1 MKQNSYF
8 DIGANLTH
16 ESFDK
21 DFNKVIEE
29 AKMYDVKKI
38 CITSTS
44 IEDTKISLK
53 LLEKKEDFFITTC
66 GIHPHYA
73 DSFKESNIEEIKKL
87 SEHAAIKAIGETGLD
102 FNRNFSKKENQ
113 ILCFNSQ
120 IEVAQELNLPL
131 FLHQRDAH
139 KDFMDCFKNI
149 DLKVNAV
156 VHCFTGEK
164 EEFYEYLDKGFW
176 IGFTGWICDP
186 VRGKHMIDLLSNMPL
201 DRIMI
206 ETDSPYLLPK
216 NLKIKGRRNEP
227 KFIVEVAKKIAK
239 LQNKNLDEIS
249 QIFFENSMRFFNL

>member
-1 MKQNSYF
+1 MTQISYF

-21 DFNKVIEE
+21 DFTDVIEK
-29 AKMYDVKKI
+29 AKLNNIKKI

-44 IEDTKISLK
+44 VEDTKVSLK
-53 LLEKKEDFFITTC
+53 LSEKDRNFFITTC

-73 DSFKESNIEEIKKL
+73 DTFRESNIEEIKKL
-87 SEHAAIKAIGETGLD
+87 SEHPLVKAIGETGLD
-102 FNRNFSKKENQ
+102 FNRNFSTKENQ

-120 IEVAQELNLPL
+120 IEVAQELKLPL

-139 KDFMDCFKNI
+139 KNFMDCFNNI

-156 VHCFTGEK
+156 VHCFTGDK
-164 EEFYEYLDKGFW
+164 KEFYEYLDKGFW

-186 VRGKHMIDLLSNMPL
+186 IRAEHMIDLITNMPL
-201 DRIMI
+201 EKIMI

-216 NLKIKGRRNEP
+216 NLKVKGRRNEP
-227 KFIVEVAKKIAK
+227 KFIIEVAKKIAK
-239 LQNKNLDEIS
+239 LQNKSLEEVT
-249 QIFFENSMRFFNL
+249 QIFFDNSQRFFLL

>member
-1 MKQNSYF
+1 MNSNSYF

-16 ESFDK
+16 ESFHK
-21 DFNKVIEE
+21 DFITVIED
-29 AKMYDVKKI
+29 AKQNNIKKI

-44 IEDTKISLK
+44 IEDTKLSLE
-53 LLEKKEDFFITTC
+53 LLKNDQNFFITTC

-73 DSFKESNIEEIKKL
+73 DTFKESNIEEIKKL
-87 SEHAAIKAIGETGLD
+87 SAHPSVKAIGETGLD
-102 FNRNFSKKENQ
+102 FNRNYSRKENQ
-113 ILCFNSQ
+113 ILCFESQ
-120 IEVAQELNLPL
+120 IEVAQELRLPL

-139 KDFMDCFKNI
+139 KDFINCFNNI

-164 EEFYEYLDKGFW
+164 EEFYEYLDRGFW

-186 VRGKHMIDLLSNMPL
+186 VRGKHMIDLIANMPL
-201 DRIMI
+201 ERIMI

-227 KFIVEVAKKIAK
+227 KFIVEVAKKIAE
-239 LQNKNLDEIS
+239 LQNKSLEEIT
-249 QIFFENSMRFFNL
+249 QIFFDNSQKFFNL